1 MIPSQ
6 VKAYMKKVCSLP
18 CAKIFH
24 NAQYDVGW
32 LEASGIKVNG
42 EIIDTMIAAALID
55 ENRYQ
60 YSLNSLS
67 IDYLGEIKAETDLKE
82 AAAAHGVDP
91 KAEMWKL
98 PAEHVGYYAEQ
109 DARLTL
115 LLWQRFKQE
124 IQTQSLTT
132 VWEMEKN
139 LLPVLI
145 KMRQRGVRV
154 QVELAEQLRKQ
165 MQHQEKELLLAIRK
179 EAGVDIDIWAARQVA
194 IAFDKLKIDYPRT
207 EKTNEPSFTQNWLV
221 NCKHKIALR
230 S

>member
-1 MIPSQ
+1 MIPEQ
-6 VKAYMKKVCSLP
+6 VKAYMKKVCALP
-18 CAKIFH
+18 CPKIFH

-67 IDYLGEIKAETDLKE
+67 LDYLGEIKAETDLKE

-91 KAEMWKL
+91 KKDMWML

-124 IQTQSLTT
+124 IQTQSLST
-132 VWEMEKN
+132 VWELEKS
-139 LLPVLI
+139 LIPVLI

-154 QVELAEQLRKQ
+154 EVELAEQLRKQ
-165 MQHQEKELLLAIRK
+165 MQHQRK
-179 EAGVDIDIWAARQVA
+179 
-194 IAFDKLKIDYPRT
+194 
-207 EKTNEPSFTQNWLV
+207 
-221 NCKHKIALR
+221 NCCWQYKN
-230 S
+230 